1 MRSTIEI
8 VQLLKQ
14 ILNERTLY
22 RVKLIKVFQN
32 EVWNDEN
39 IKDSNLNEILSELA
53 YDLDFYE
60 PNEEWRM
67 ESTSYYDDE
76 QLSEIVKSG
85 IIKIE
90 EYQKASQ

>member
-1 MRSTIEI
+1 
-8 VQLLKQ
+8 
-14 ILNERTLY
+14 
-22 RVKLIKVFQN
+22 
-32 EVWNDEN
+32 
-39 IKDSNLNEILSELA
+39 
-53 YDLDFYE
+53 
-60 PNEEWRM
+60 M